1 MLSNFRTFVQK
12 SLSNRFRNMVQSFEL
27 SNNFTIVQEF
37 PKLVNPSVP
46 TILGRFVSW
55 FVEVAF
61 LSKFLLFCVSV
72 CSKSIQLEVLLFLV
86 FIVLLV
92 LLLLGFIVDSS
103 ENAFPARIDFPYCI
117 KASKGFRYCYV
128 FS

>member
-1 MLSNFRTFVQK
+1 
-12 SLSNRFRNMVQSFEL
+12 MVRK
-27 SNNFTIVQEF
+27 F
-37 PKLVNPSVP
+37 PNLVDPSVP
-46 TILGRFVSW
+46 TILGRFGSW
-55 FVEVAF
+55 FVEV
-61 LSKFLLFCVSV
+61 LFCVSV

-103 ENAFPARIDFPYCI
+103 ESAFPARINFPYCI

>member
-1 MLSNFRTFVQK
+1 
-12 SLSNRFRNMVQSFEL
+12 MVQSFEL
-27 SNNFTIVQEF
+27 STKYAIVRKF
-37 PKLVNPSVP
+37 PNLVDPSVP

-55 FVEVAF
+55 FVEA
-61 LSKFLLFCVSV
+61 LFSYMA

-92 LLLLGFIVDSS
+92 LLLLGLLLDSS

>member
-1 MLSNFRTFVQK
+1 
-12 SLSNRFRNMVQSFEL
+12 MVQSFEL
-27 SNNFTIVQEF
+27 STKYAIVRKF
-37 PKLVNPSVP
+37 PNLVDPSVP

-61 LSKFLLFCVSV
+61 P
-72 CSKSIQLEVLLFLV
+72 SKSLRFFIYFPSKSLRLEVLLFLV
-86 FIVLLV
+86 FIVLLI
-92 LLLLGFIVDSS
+92 LLLLGLLLDSS